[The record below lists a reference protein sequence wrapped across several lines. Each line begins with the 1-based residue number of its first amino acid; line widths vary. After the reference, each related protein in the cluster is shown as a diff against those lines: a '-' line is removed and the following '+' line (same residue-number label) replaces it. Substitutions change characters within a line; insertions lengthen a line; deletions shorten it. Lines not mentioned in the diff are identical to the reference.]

1 MPAEVLDLEGERLA
15 KTCSEMDDET
25 LLFCML
31 GTLQLEDLSGTA
43 GVCARTAFTEIASR
57 WVPLKP
63 FAAAFLQLE
72 NGSDDA

>member
-1 MPAEVLDLEGERLA
+1 MPADVLDLEGERIA
-15 KTCSEMDDET
+15 KACSEMDDET

-31 GTLQLEDLSGTA
+31 GTLQLDDLSGTA

-57 WVPLKP
+57 WVPLEP